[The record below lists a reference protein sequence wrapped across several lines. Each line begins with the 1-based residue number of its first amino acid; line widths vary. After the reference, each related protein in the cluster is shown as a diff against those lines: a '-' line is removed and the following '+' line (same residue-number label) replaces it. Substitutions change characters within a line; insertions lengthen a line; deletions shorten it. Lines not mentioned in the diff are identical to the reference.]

1 MINKSVISVTHLRL
15 CTKQQEFH
23 LNERLAHVESTKY
36 NALFAYGHTKLIF
49 EEYPDDNKIM
59 MKREKSIYTHTLK
72 RKKKKLTML

>member
-23 LNERLAHVESTKY
+23 LNEYLAHV
-36 NALFAYGHTKLIF
+36 